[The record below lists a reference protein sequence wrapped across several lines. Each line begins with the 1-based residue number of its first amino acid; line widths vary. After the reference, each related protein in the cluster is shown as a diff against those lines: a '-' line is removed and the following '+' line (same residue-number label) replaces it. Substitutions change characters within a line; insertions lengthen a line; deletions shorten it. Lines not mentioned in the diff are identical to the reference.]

1 MEREHGPAHSREI
14 AMKALAHVTER
25 LDHAITLLAD
35 SDVEQVQR
43 AYEVAREC
51 TEQLARSMWFL
62 RRAARVDE
70 DASAS

>member
-1 MEREHGPAHSREI
+1 MEKEHGPAHSREI
-14 AMKALAHVTER
+14 AREALAHVTER

-43 AYEVAREC
+43 AYEVTKEC

-62 RRAARVDE
+62 RRSARVDQ
-70 DASAS
+70 DASVS